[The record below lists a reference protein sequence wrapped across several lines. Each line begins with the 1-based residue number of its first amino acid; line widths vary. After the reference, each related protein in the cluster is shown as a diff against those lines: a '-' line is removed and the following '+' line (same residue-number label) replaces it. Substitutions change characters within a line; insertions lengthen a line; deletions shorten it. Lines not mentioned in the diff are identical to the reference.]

1 MNISETLFAR
11 RNAMRFLGVVILV
24 AFATVA
30 GFSRPTV
37 LITYHSRTG
46 NTQLMAQAVADGARE
61 SGLVEV
67 VLKPIAETTTS
78 DLLAADAIILGS
90 PVHNANVSPEV
101 QAFIASW
108 PFDGAPLRNK
118 IGAAFVTAG
127 GLSAGEELVK
137 VNILQSMLIFG
148 MIVVGGEDWT
158 APFGASAIT
167 NEGPF
172 TAQLGVQPQFINK
185 GKGLG
190 RRVAQLAVRMEPQN

>member
-1 MNISETLFAR
+1 MKNIAIHIMMKNTT
-11 RNAMRFLGVVILV
+11 RFFGVILIV
-24 AFATVA
+24 ALAVQSGFAL
-30 GFSRPTV
+30 PTV
-37 LITYHSRTG
+37 LVTYHSRTG

-67 VLKPIAETTTS
+67 VLKPIAETTTY

-167 NEGPF
+167 NEAPF

-190 RRVAQLAVRMEPQN
+190 RRVAQLAVRMEP